1 MWSKVDGY
9 KSILFDTLVI
19 RSGEKRDPQNSLI
32 LFCVGSCISHFSS
45 WRTVWYFE
53 TSQVALKILHLSL
66 VDCCALLF
74 LDDFALLGGSNVMNN
89 VAHRLGGMISL
100 WRGWGRGC
108 WVGVTPTDGER
119 VSPLRSVQSSIG
131 PDFMTPGPTLT
142 PFSLGLTIGRGGHH
156 RQAQ

>member
-1 MWSKVDGY
+1 VGLVDALLSVGGFANLVGDLPH
-9 KSILFDTLVI
+9 SRLTHLLLVRMTLLMILNPD
-19 RSGEKRDPQNSLI
+19 
-32 LFCVGSCISHFSS
+32 
-45 WRTVWYFE
+45 
-53 TSQVALKILHLSL
+53 LSL
-66 VDCCALLF
+66 VDCCAFLF

-100 WRGWGRGC
+100 WRGWWVRGC

-119 VSPLRSVQSSIG
+119 VAPLCSVQSSIG

-142 PFSLGLTIGRGGHH
+142 PFSLRFTIGRGGHH